1 VIVTLSTR
9 GVLVL
14 SLVLAACGGGDDDG
28 GNCDRSMGDDA
39 TLTGTF
45 EIELVAPEASTPGRT
60 TVVGVVYDGATP
72 QNIIWERSMMAGD
85 CELLTPRVPFCATPC
100 GSGAAC
106 VADNTCQP
114 YPSRQAVGTVH
125 VGGLVLTSGG
135 SDGGFDMT
143 PIGDSYSPPGSVNIA
158 YPGFGEGDEVTVEAS
173 GSEFACM
180 FAASARGIAPLTV
193 TTNQPALAQST
204 ALALAWTPPADTAA
218 ATVDIHLD
226 ISHHGG
232 TKGKITCNTADDGQ
246 LSIDAALVDGL
257 LALGAAGYPTIILTR
272 DTVGSTVISS
282 GRVDLVLRSQI
293 ELPITVPGVTSCT
306 EDNQCPQGQT
316 CRDDLTCG

>member
-1 VIVTLSTR
+1 
-9 GVLVL
+9 
-14 SLVLAACGGGDDDG
+14 
-28 GNCDRSMGDDA
+28 MGDDA
-39 TLTGTF
+39 TLAGTF
-45 EIELVAPEASTPGRT
+45 EIELVAPDTDTPGRT

-72 QNIIWERSMMAGD
+72 QNIIWERSMMSGD

-125 VGGLVLTSGG
+125 VDGLVLTGG
-135 SDGGFDMT
+135 GTGGFDMT
-143 PIGDSYSPPGSVNIA
+143 PIGNSYSPPASVTIA
-158 YPGFGEGDEVTVEAS
+158 YPGFGEGDEVTVESS
-173 GSEFACM
+173 GSEFACA
-180 FAASARGIAPLTV
+180 FSASARGIPPLTV
-193 TTNQPALAQST
+193 TTSQPALAQST
-204 ALALAWTPPADTAA
+204 ALDLAWTAPADTAA
-218 ATVDIHLD
+218 AIVDIHLD

-232 TKGKITCNTADDGQ
+232 TKGKIACRTADDGQ
-246 LSIDAALVDGL
+246 LRIDAVLVDGL
-257 LALGAAGYPTIILTR
+257 LALGAAGYPTIILSR
-272 DTVGSTVISS
+272 DIVGSTVISA

-293 ELPITVPGVTSCT
+293 ELPITVPGVMSCT